1 MEDRKPSEP
10 AIKKPGRGRPRK
22 KIGAGSE
29 TAIVPPSDLVLHEDD
44 HAQLVMPL
52 PVKKGLSSL
61 NLASQILHDVRL
73 QEFEETQA
81 RTPAPSKKVILDTEN
96 LKLNTREGFTEFDR
110 AVLEAIF
117 AQLAAGN
124 RVMSPAM
131 IFRSMTNKS
140 AGAKVSPDMLSEI
153 NKSVEKCMYGK
164 VVIPMYNE
172 KKKKDV
178 QLDSNILTFVRA
190 EFSVSGNIALAYEI
204 QNVPLLFRYCQ
215 ENGSLIYSPIEMN
228 AIEGLAMTKRSVAI
242 MNYLQRIVVPNVYD
256 MMGEPM
262 IDPSNYA
269 LQENAPVR
277 GGVWLPI
284 EYVAYDDLYEA
295 VASVD
300 HAKKTRWLMDKTRE
314 TVRTILDCWVGS
326 HYIKEWENVTEGRSI
341 VGFNIHFHPISKKY
355 LPALEQLD
363 RPAADDTIPIDQ

>member
-1 MEDRKPSEP
+1 
-10 AIKKPGRGRPRK
+10 
-22 KIGAGSE
+22 
-29 TAIVPPSDLVLHEDD
+29 
-44 HAQLVMPL
+44 
-52 PVKKGLSSL
+52 
-61 NLASQILHDVRL
+61 
-73 QEFEETQA
+73 
-81 RTPAPSKKVILDTEN
+81 
-96 LKLNTREGFTEFDR
+96 
-110 AVLEAIF
+110 
-117 AQLAAGN
+117 
-124 RVMSPAM
+124 
-131 IFRSMTNKS
+131 
-140 AGAKVSPDMLSEI
+140 
-153 NKSVEKCMYGK
+153 
-164 VVIPMYNE
+164 
-172 KKKKDV
+172 
-178 QLDSNILTFVRA
+178 
-190 EFSVSGNIALAYEI
+190 
-204 QNVPLLFRYCQ
+204 
-215 ENGSLIYSPIEMN
+215 
-228 AIEGLAMTKRSVAI
+228 
-242 MNYLQRIVVPNVYD
+242 MNYLQRIVVPNGYD